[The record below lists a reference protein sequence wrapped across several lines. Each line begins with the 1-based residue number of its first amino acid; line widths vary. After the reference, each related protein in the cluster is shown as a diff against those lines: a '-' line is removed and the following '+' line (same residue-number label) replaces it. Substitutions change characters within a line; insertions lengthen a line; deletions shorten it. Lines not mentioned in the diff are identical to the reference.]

1 MGDKP
6 RFTLMLTLRD
16 NEGFEPPLS
25 WAVGCDAALR
35 ISTRAVDELRMAHGI
50 GLIMRMDDAVEL
62 MRTKELRRKIFKDVA
77 LQLAGQMAD
86 RMEDADGWHDPDRIE
101 PAREALGGRWK

>member
-1 MGDKP
+1 MSP
-6 RFTLMLTLRD
+6 PARFTLRLTLLD

-25 WAVGCDAALR
+25 WAIGCDAALR
-35 ISTRAVDELRMAHGI
+35 ISARAVDELRMAHGI
-50 GLIMRMDDAVEL
+50 GIIMAMDDAVTL
-62 MRTKELRRKIFKDVA
+62 MRTKEMRRKIFKDVA

-86 RMEDADGWHDPDRIE
+86 RMEDAEGWHDPDRIE